1 MVPFLFHP
9 SVGYKGIIGCGYSR
23 ADPLTLYHTKYP
35 DGVDSFRSFELKAW
49 ENLTRGFFVALDR
62 VLSIERNYPI
72 NLTQP
77 SW

>member
-35 DGVDSFRSFELKAW
+35 DGVDSFRSFELKGLG
-49 ENLTRGFFVALDR
+49 EPYTRIFCR
-62 VLSIERNYPI
+62 VG
-72 NLTQP
+72 
-77 SW
+77 